1 MCEVVESL
9 YGTCGVCYSSVTR
22 NLVVS
27 NLCENVI
34 KLISVVTVF
43 LLNYNNFETKAKY
56 LIKIFGR

>member
-9 YGTCGVCYSSVTR
+9 YGTCGVYYSSVTR